1 MWLLDSEFTQET
13 NKMIIESQIYLRLIS
28 LKTFLSDPFVICSN
42 LKLNTVSNF
51 LLYKRK
57 ELQFSK
63 NGEHS

>member
-28 LKTFLSDPFVICSN
+28 LKTFLSDPFVICRN